1 MRINNK
7 NKIAQAGHKIYRI
20 INKLNGKFYVGS
32 SFSLTN
38 RLNKHY
44 YSSKF

>member
-1 MRINNK
+1 MRIYNK
-7 NKIAQAGHKIYRI
+7 NKIKIYRI

-44 YSSKF
+44 YSSKYLKK